1 MGVWLGPRGGK
12 PDPIS
17 LYKAG
22 DTGTFTA
29 VPFAVFGGTAKA
41 PGVYYSDSSATVA
54 ILNNIGSYNAQ
65 SGLAVCGPVDL
76 TKYKK
81 IRISYTDATVVS
93 GGGRYRTARF
103 YASTSANSY
112 VEDRDTWVSIGDGS
126 GNLEL
131 DVSGLSGTHYVGIAL
146 SAAGT
151 GSSSTVT
158 TMNITAI
165 TVTAD

>member
-12 PDPIS
+12 PEPIL

-29 VPFAVFGGTAKA
+29 VAFAAFGGVGKEPGAYYQNDYVTA
-41 PGVYYSDSSATVA
+41 A
-54 ILNNIGSYNAQ
+54 IQNNIGGGYDTR
-65 SGLAVCGPVDL
+65 SGLLVCGPVDL

-93 GGGRYRTARF
+93 SGTRYRNAKF
-103 YASTSANSY
+103 YVSTSADSY
-112 VEDRDTWVSIGDGS
+112 DEARDTFVAASDGS
-126 GNLEL
+126 GSLEL
-131 DVSGLSGTHYVGIAL
+131 DVSGLSGMHYVGIAL
-146 SAAGT
+146 SAAG
-151 GSSSTVT
+151 SSSTVT
-158 TMNITAI
+158 TLNITAI

>member
-29 VPFAVFGGTAKA
+29 VAFAVFGGTAKE
-41 PGVYYSDSSATVA
+41 PGAYYQNDYVTAA
-54 ILNNIGSYNAQ
+54 IQNNTGDYDAR
-65 SGLAVCGPVDL
+65 SGLLVCGPVDL

-93 GGGRYRTARF
+93 GGARYRNAKF
-103 YASTSANSY
+103 YVSTSANSY
-112 VEDRDTWVSIGDGS
+112 DENRDTFVAASDGS
-126 GNLEL
+126 GSLEL
-131 DVSGLSGTHYVGIAL
+131 DVSGLSGMHYVGIAL
-146 SAAGT
+146 SAAG
-151 GSSSTVT
+151 SSSTVT
-158 TMNITAI
+158 QLNITAI